1 MAEPSIEIQQTVILN
16 AQIFPL
22 SAMLKKKISNKI
34 NLKIKKIYIFRYLG
48 FFILNF
54 WI

>member
-22 SAMLKKKISNKI
+22 SAMLKK
-34 NLKIKKIYIFRYLG
+34 
-48 FFILNF
+48 NF
-54 WI
+54 KQN